1 MDPPPLMKWTKVSP
15 AAHWSKLDVIA
26 NNAVRFEILRRFGV
40 FPGSGDH
47 HSVEFM
53 PGFVHPGND
62 YGAGWRVHHYGME
75 GHRADAEADVEH
87 YESVRDATDVTR
99 MPSGELVAMLLDGI
113 VTGKARS
120 LPVNLPN
127 AGTSRTS
134 PTIRSSRSWASPTAT
149 GVRGRDQ
156 ATAPGI
162 MGEFLRRI
170 NVVQEWTVE
179 AAITG
184 DRTLVLEAMMAD
196 PMAGQLAYDDIVKMT
211 DEMLEPPP
219 PGSPSSRVASLT
231 LASGS
236 GARSGGAMAPR
247 IVIIGG
253 ASLQWVPKLFL
264 DIVNTP
270 SLAESEIVLQD
281 INPEPLPAM
290 TEFVRHVT
298 ALKGA
303 GITVSATTD
312 RREALEGADYVVVC
326 ISTGAFESMRHDLE
340 IPERHGI
347 KQSVGDTVGPG
358 GIMRALRNIP
368 VLVAI
373 ARDMEE
379 ICPDAWMLNITNPM
393 TTLCRAVTRETSV
406 KTVGLCHEITGAQFM
421 LSQILDVD
429 FRSFDFEVVGVNHL
443 PIITKLRIDGE
454 DAMDRLRER
463 LADPEKLADEPI
475 HLPDEIRRELGDVAA
490 EFTKRDLVTSNR
502 VKFALFERF
511 GVLPG
516 AGDRHLVEFFPGF
529 LTEESE
535 WGSGGMS
542 GSRRSPTARSGSTA
556 TRPSS
561 PS

>member
-1 MDPPPLMKWTKVSP
+1 
-15 AAHWSKLDVIA
+15 
-26 NNAVRFEILRRFGV
+26 
-40 FPGSGDH
+40 
-47 HSVEFM
+47 
-53 PGFVHPGND
+53 
-62 YGAGWRVHHYGME
+62 
-75 GHRADAEADVEH
+75 
-87 YESVRDATDVTR
+87 
-99 MPSGELVAMLLDGI
+99 
-113 VTGKARS
+113 
-120 LPVNLPN
+120 
-127 AGTSRTS
+127 
-134 PTIRSSRSWASPTAT
+134 
-149 GVRGRDQ
+149 
-156 ATAPGI
+156 
-162 MGEFLRRI
+162 
-170 NVVQEWTVE
+170 
-179 AAITG
+179 
-184 DRTLVLEAMMAD
+184 
-196 PMAGQLAYDDIVKMT
+196 
-211 DEMLEPPP
+211 
-219 PGSPSSRVASLT
+219 
-231 LASGS
+231 
-236 GARSGGAMAPR
+236 MAPR

-264 DIVNTP
+264 DIVNMP
-270 SLAESEIVLQD
+270 SLAESELVLQD

-290 TEFVRHVT
+290 ADFVRHVNG
-298 ALKGA
+298 LKGTGVA
-303 GITVSATTD
+303 VSTTTD

-347 KQSVGDTVGPG
+347 KQAVGDTVGPG

-406 KTVGLCHEITGAQFM
+406 KTVGLCHEVTGAQFA
-421 LSQILDVD
+421 LAQILDVD

-443 PIITKLRIDGE
+443 PIITRLFIDGE

-475 HLPDEIRRELGDVAA
+475 YLSDEIRRELGDVAA

-502 VKFALFERF
+502 VKFALFDRF

-535 WGSGGMS
+535 WGKRWNVKLTSIADREVWVDRYKAEFAKLTRITEVPTMPSGEMVAPMIDSFLRDKPRNFPLNLPNAGQCPDLPADAVVESMVTANAAGLVGRDHGRAPAALAECLRRVVASQEMTVDAAIS
-542 GSRRSPTARSGSTA
+542 GDRDAAVDAMLLDPLAGRIDFDHVALMTDEMLAATARWLPQFA
-556 TRPSS
+556 
-561 PS
+561 